1 MPQANGSK
9 VPGPVIIGRS
19 AFKHRNIAVE
29 RLEWARSGHFRRRPI
44 AAVRRS
50 IFNRQVLTVCLL
62 DSIKAVL
69 LPQCKLKGGT
79 QGCWQFERTALE
91 KMGRTFRRCRP
102 RSLFVTFSL

>member
-1 MPQANGSK
+1 MLQERQVLDGNLPFPAQLANVGF

-50 IFNRQVLTVCLL
+50 IFNRQVLKVCLL

-69 LPQCKLKGGT
+69 LPQCKLKGGH
-79 QGCWQFERTALE
+79 
-91 KMGRTFRRCRP
+91 P
-102 RSLFVTFSL
+102 RMLAV